1 MNAQTLTVTITRK
14 IGQNRGK
21 PRLWIEGAHLTAAG
35 FKPGDMFAFNIV
47 GDTFAMVRCDAP
59 SLPSDKRPR
68 KVSGKGEK
76 PIMDISGAGLG
87 AIGNAASVTLRYLP
101 GSGVITGEAGA

>member
-1 MNAQTLTVTITRK
+1 MLMKSPAPVTITRK

-35 FKPGDMFAFNIV
+35 FKPGDTYTLTIV
-47 GDTFAMVRCDAP
+47 GDKLGISRTAP
-59 SLPSDKRPR
+59 GKPR

-76 PIMDISGAGLG
+76 PIIDISGASLG
-87 AIGNAASVTLRYLP
+87 DIGAAPSVTLTYLP
-101 GSGVITGEAGA
+101 GSGLIAGWANQ